1 MDSYQPRFRTVGHAF
16 LDMVDR
22 QSDATALRWR
32 QGAAFGSSSWREY
45 ADTVARIAGGLRGL
59 GFAPGDRAVLL
70 MRNQPAFHA
79 CDMAVVFNRGVP
91 ISIYTSSS
99 PEQIA
104 WLAGHCDATIC
115 FVDRA
120 LLDRVL
126 AVRDRLPR
134 LRSIVVI
141 DDDIV
146 DLAHARDDVIPLA
159 RLSESEPLDLPTAA
173 SALRPDDLVT
183 VIYTSGTTGP
193 PKGVML
199 THANVVAEF
208 GALRPHIGPDG
219 HNERVVSYLPMAH
232 VAERMVSHY
241 LPVFW
246 GSQVTTCP
254 DIGQL
259 SQYFADV
266 RPTFF
271 FGPPRVFE
279 KMYAGVRAVLAAA
292 EPERQVV
299 FEQALAVGH
308 QVAELRA
315 REAEL
320 PVELAEQW
328 ARVDA
333 EVLGP
338 VRSLLGIDQMR
349 IMVSGAAPIPVEVLV
364 FLRDIGAPM
373 SELFGMSE
381 NTGALIW
388 DPIRVRPGAV
398 GRPLEGVE
406 LAVAADGELL
416 CRGPVVFAGYLND
429 PGRTAEA
436 LDSEGWLH
444 TGDIASIDA
453 EGYVRI
459 IDRKK
464 ELIVTAGGK
473 NVSPANLEAELKT
486 IPLIGQAM
494 VVGDRRPFL
503 AALAVLD
510 PEVAPAWA
518 RTHGI
523 EVESL
528 SELSRHPA
536 VIDAVVQDV
545 ADLNQRVSHAEG
557 IRRISLLGEEW
568 QPDSEELTPTMKLKR
583 RGVLNRYGL
592 IVEELYSGGG
602 VSVDTV
608 RIPDQ
613 GTPIRAAAD

>member
-1 MDSYQPRFRTVGHAF
+1 MDGYQPTSRTVGHAF
-16 LDMVDR
+16 LDMVER

-32 QGAAFGSSSWREY
+32 QGDGFGSWSWREY
-45 ADTVARIAGGLRGL
+45 ADTVARTAGGLREL
-59 GFAPGDRAVLL
+59 GFVPGDRAVLL

-99 PEQIA
+99 SEQIA
-104 WLAGHCDATIC
+104 WLADHCDATVC

-134 LRSIVVI
+134 LRRIVVI

-146 DLAHARDDVIPLA
+146 DLTDARDDVIPLA
-159 RLSESEPLDLPTAA
+159 RFSESEPLDLPAA
-173 SALRPDDLVT
+173 ARSLRPDDLVT

-259 SQYFADV
+259 SQYFTDV

-279 KMYAGVRAVLAAA
+279 KLYAGVRAVLALA
-292 EPERQVV
+292 EAERQAV
-299 FEQALAVGH
+299 FERALAVGH

-320 PVELAEQW
+320 PAELAEQW

-338 VRSLLGIDQMR
+338 VRQLLGIDQMR

-398 GRPLEGVE
+398 GRQLEGVE

-429 PGRTAEA
+429 PERTAEA

-444 TGDIASIDA
+444 TGDIASIDVD
-453 EGYVRI
+453 GYVRI
-459 IDRKK
+459 VDRKK

-503 AALAVLD
+503 TALAVLD

-518 RTHGI
+518 RAHGI

-536 VIDAVVQDV
+536 VIEAVVQEV
-545 ADLNQRVSHAEG
+545 ADLNQRVSQAEG

-583 RGVLNRYGL
+583 RGVLRRYGL
-592 IVEELYSGGG
+592 IIEELYSGGG

-613 GTPIRAAAD
+613 GAQVTAAAD